1 MKTPIL
7 QFERLLSLCAAVLA
21 LGAGPASAAI
31 VGVTGAPGTPT
42 FNLTAKADYIS
53 TADGQSILS
62 WGYANGAAAMQYP
75 GPTLIVNQ
83 GDVVTVT
90 LDSQLPVATSIVFPG
105 QLGVVATG
113 GVVGAITNE
122 ATPDDPSTPAV
133 NEATTVT
140 YTFTAGQPGTYMY
153 YSGTRP
159 DLQMEMGLI
168 GALIVRPTGPNA
180 LTQAYGHADSAF
192 DHEYLFLLSEMDPKI
207 HDRVVDAMAI
217 GTPAAFDAIV
227 TSDYLAV
234 LWFIN
239 GRNGPDTLSA
249 ANLPWMPTQPY
260 NIVPRAHPG
269 EKVLLRL
276 IGAGRDPHPFHTHGN
291 NHVLIA
297 QDGRLLSSAAAAGA
311 DLAASNYTVTVSPG
325 STYDA
330 MFTWTGKGLGWDV
343 YGNTAHNCDNP
354 TGFDS
359 VTREWCPDHNQA
371 FPVNLPSQLDLANGQ
386 FWSGSP
392 YLGTAGALPPGEGG
406 FNLNAG
412 YFFMWHSHTEKE
424 LTNHDIF
431 PGGMMTMFIVEPP
444 GVVIE

>member
-7 QFERLLSLCAAVLA
+7 QFERLLSLCAAALA
-21 LGAGPASAAI
+21 LAAGPASATI
-31 VGVTGAPGTPT
+31 DGITGAAGTPT
-42 FNLTAKADYIS
+42 FNLTAKADYVS
-53 TADGQSILS
+53 TADAQSILS
-62 WGYANGAAAMQYP
+62 WGYANCGQPANCATAQMQYP

-83 GDVVTVT
+83 GDVVTINLT
-90 LDSQLPVATSIVFPG
+90 SQLPVPTSIVFPG
-105 QLGVVATG
+105 QLGVTASGTEAAPG
-113 GVVGAITNE
+113 GA
-122 ATPDDPSTPAV
+122 S
-133 NEATTVT
+133 TVT
-140 YTFTAGQPGTYMY
+140 YSFTAGQPGTYTY

-159 DLQMEMGLI
+159 ELQVEMGLV
-168 GALIVRPTGPNA
+168 GALIVRPAGPGA
-180 LTQAYGHADSAF
+180 LTQAYGHADTAF
-192 DHEYLFLLSEMDPKI
+192 DREYLFLLSEMDPKI
-207 HDRVVDAMAI
+207 HDRVVDAMTI

-227 TSDYLAV
+227 TSDYEAV

-239 GRNGPDTLSA
+239 GRNGPDTLSG

-260 NIVPRAHPG
+260 NIVPRGHPG

-276 IGAGRDPHPFHTHGN
+276 IGGGRDAHPFHTHGN
-291 NHVLIA
+291 NHVLLA
-297 QDGRLLSSAAAAGA
+297 QDGRLLSSAPAAGA

-359 VTREWCPDHNQA
+359 VTREWCPDHNKP
-371 FPVNLPSQLDLANGQ
+371 FPVNLPSQLDLTNGQ

-412 YFFMWHSHTEKE
+412 YFFMWHSHTERE

-444 GVVIE
+444 GAVIE